1 MNKTIYNFTINL
13 NKEEYIVVDAI
24 ECITLADSFLK
35 NKIGTGHGEAK
46 LYVGNESDHLSN
58 FFSNLREDNCFFRK
72 NDFLSFLVDA
82 ETEYKEPQQEYLK
95 KDQMPT
101 LYNNLKSELLNFKN
115 ELLKFTLYRVNV
127 APPRLYMNS
136 NSIYYDFMRSIGL
149 PNISYLSVLKIKKIN
164 DEKIY
169 FYFKMFIDYKLGI
182 TGYQTMEEKQQ
193 TETINLSTAL
203 SIENKQTLMQ
213 ARVGQGKYRDKLL
226 KECAF
231 CPFTMINDKRLL
243 IASHIKPWVNS
254 NNNEKIDLK
263 NGFIFTPTFDKL
275 FDKGFITF
283 NEDKTIKISP
293 WISPENQKRLNIYNG
308 KFLPNLPIDRKREE
322 YLKYHRKFIFK
333 E

>member
-164 DEKIY
+164 DEKI
-169 FYFKMFIDYKLGI
+169 
-182 TGYQTMEEKQQ
+182 
-193 TETINLSTAL
+193 
-203 SIENKQTLMQ
+203 
-213 ARVGQGKYRDKLL
+213 
-226 KECAF
+226 
-231 CPFTMINDKRLL
+231 
-243 IASHIKPWVNS
+243 
-254 NNNEKIDLK
+254 DLK